1 MIPFS
6 ILFPA
11 FCDAVREPDPEF
23 HHQMNALESLGI
35 PWRVVNID
43 ALTKC
48 DLSKALRYFQGAPGE
63 LLIYRGWILH
73 PKEYAELEAALAARG
88 CRLLTSTAEYRRG
101 LLLPEFFPA
110 IADHSFPAVWIK
122 GSDAARALE
131 AAQRL
136 GPPPYFIK
144 DFAKSAK
151 ENWPEGCVVNH
162 AGEMAQS
169 IRALRKFRGEQFE
182 GGIVIRPLLRLRYI
196 DEHPFGGNIYEEY
209 RLFFFRGRLISQTAY
224 DYLGGQ
230 AETLPDYRFL
240 ASRIDSPFFTVDIV
254 VTEEG
259 KRYVLEA
266 GDGGASALPPQ
277 VPASEFYRSMLA
289 TFCQVC

>member
-1 MIPFS
+1 MNPFT

-23 HHQMNALESLGI
+23 HRQMNALESLGVL
-35 PWRVVNID
+35 WRVVNID
-43 ALTKC
+43 ALTKG

-73 PKEYAELEAALAARG
+73 PAEYAELEAALAARG

-101 LLLPEFFPA
+101 LLFPEFFPA
-110 IADHSFPAVWIK
+110 IADQSFPAVWIQ
-122 GSDAARALE
+122 GSDPALAME

-151 ENWPEGCVVNH
+151 EIWPEGCVVNR
-162 AGEMAQS
+162 ASEMAKC
-169 IRALRKFRGEQFE
+169 IRALRKFRGEHFE
-182 GGIVIRPLLRLRYI
+182 GGIVIRPLQRLRYI

-224 DYLGGQ
+224 DYLGGE

-240 ASRIDSPFFTVDIV
+240 ASRIDSPFFTADVV
-254 VTEEG
+254 VTEDGE
-259 KRYVLEA
+259 RYVLEV
-266 GDGGASALPPQ
+266 GDGGSSSLPPKASALD
-277 VPASEFYRSMLA
+277 FYAAMA
-289 TFCQVC
+289 AAF